1 MKIPLVFERISF
13 IQRMRLLGPVAQ
25 CFGLLAAVTAVA
37 GAAEVY
43 KVVDLT
49 GKAGQCCTKSHCR

>member
-1 MKIPLVFERISF
+1 MNVFDSF

-25 CFGLLAAVTAVA
+25 GFGLLAAVTAVA

-49 GKAGQCCTKSHCR
+49 GKAGQCCTKSRCR